1 MEAEINN
8 DGDLTQITQAIQS
21 ALRPASN
28 GSLSRPAQPARL
40 SAPPVIEEEA
50 LSPEASQDEPELPL
64 EGQPAASASQR
75 EPRAPRKFR
84 TPQVLTDVDL
94 ASPVSFFDYA
104 KERNPASDR
113 KKFLTVAAWFKEH
126 RGVDAISADH
136 AYTCFR
142 AIKWNTQIEDFQ
154 APLRALKRD
163 QLVGSG
169 GRGLFAIN
177 HLGLAEVDKNDQG

>member
-1 MEAEINN
+1 VRFIVLEAELNN
-8 DGDLTQITQAIQS
+8 DGDLTQITQAIQN
-21 ALRPASN
+21 ALRPSTN
-28 GSLSRPAQPARL
+28 GALSRPPQQVRL
-40 SAPPVIEEEA
+40 AAPPAIEDEIIP
-50 LSPEASQDEPELPL
+50 PEAAADEPDAALDE
-64 EGQPAASASQR
+64 QPRPR

-94 ASPVSFFDYA
+94 ASPPSFIDYA

-113 KKFLTVAAWFKEH
+113 KKYLTVAAWFKEH
-126 RGVDAISADH
+126 RGVDAIGADH

-142 AIKWNTQIEDFQ
+142 AIKWNTQIDDFQ

-163 QLVGSG
+163 QLVAGG

-177 HLGLAEVDKNDQG
+177 HLGLAEVEKND